1 MADKTTI
8 ARPYAK
14 AAFEEAKGAKRL
26 GPWSESLRIAA
37 AVVKDPRVQ
46 NLLGNPAVSNADLAK
61 LVIDLAGQQ
70 LDEHGRN
77 FVQTLAENRRL
88 AYLPEIST
96 LFDELKDEAEGVID
110 VTVTSAAPLANG
122 EREALSAALQRRLKR
137 QIRLQCQTDPALL
150 GGAVLQA
157 GDLVIDG
164 SVRTRLNRIAYE
176 LTA

>member
-14 AAFEEAKGAKRL
+14 AAFEEAKAANHL
-26 GPWSESLRIAA
+26 GPWSETLRIAA
-37 AVVKDPRVQ
+37 TVVQDPRVQ
-46 NLLGNPAVSNADLAK
+46 NLLGNPAVSTAELAK
-61 LVIDLAGQQ
+61 LIIDLAGPQ
-70 LDEHGRN
+70 LDEQGRN

-122 EREALSAALQRRLKR
+122 QSEALSAALQRRLKR
-137 QIRLQCQTDPALL
+137 QVRLQCETDPALI
-150 GGAVLQA
+150 GGAVLRA

-164 SVRTRLNRIAYE
+164 SVRARLDRIAYE